1 MSTVIKKVKLAE
13 QHAQPEEELLH
24 HNYLNLVG
32 AIEVECSIRIGT
44 LNLTIAELKELKS
57 GQALHLTQKT
67 NELVELVLNDK
78 VIAKGELMSYEEQ
91 FAIQITEVF
100 C

>member
-1 MSTVIKKVKLAE
+1 MNTVVKKILLTE
-13 QHAQPEEELLH
+13 QHEQQEEQLIN

-44 LNLTIAELKELKS
+44 LSMTIAELRELKS
-57 GQALHLTQKT
+57 GQALHLNQKT
-67 NELVELVLNDK
+67 NEPVELVLNDK
-78 VIAKGELMSYEEQ
+78 VIAKGELMSYEER
-91 FAIQITEVF
+91 FAIQITEVS